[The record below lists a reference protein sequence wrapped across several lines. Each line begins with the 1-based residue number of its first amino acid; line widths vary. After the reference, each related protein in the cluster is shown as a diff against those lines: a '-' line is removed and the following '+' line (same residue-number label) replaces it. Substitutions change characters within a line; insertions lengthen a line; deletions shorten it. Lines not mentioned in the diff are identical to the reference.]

1 MKAKMIMEYL
11 VENWFLIVALIA
23 CVAVVIYLVFRFL
36 GMSTEKQKSKVK
48 EWLIWACIEAERA
61 LQSGTGQLKL
71 REVWNLF
78 CAVPAFTW
86 VARVISFEQ
95 FSLWVSDALLEV
107 KQMLISN
114 KTLAEYVYGE
124 DDAASEVAK
133 IKEQMEDYYGNTKA
147 GQ

>member
-1 MKAKMIMEYL
+1 MKANTIMEWL
-11 VENWFLIVALIA
+11 IENWFLVVALLS
-23 CVAVVIYLVFRFL
+23 CGAVGICFIFRFM
-36 GMSTEKQKSKVK
+36 GMPTEKQKAKVK

-71 REVWNLF
+71 REVWNMF

-95 FSLWVSDALLEV
+95 FSVWVSDALYEV

-114 KTLAEYVYGE
+114 KALAVYVYGK
-124 DDAASEVAK
+124 DNAVDEVAK
-133 IKEQMEDYYGNTKA
+133 IKVQIGV
-147 GQ
+147 